1 MVNYLVFSYKII
13 FSSIISLL
21 VLNIVIINFMRN
33 SKNFLFSKTLVYLG
47 SLIYI
52 VGLCISNK
60 IVFIAGQTTILI
72 GISFGI
78 YGLYR
83 YMVSNLPVILFSIT
97 FIISEIIAH
106 IFNIRIIMFSHRL
119 SGFDF
124 SAIVSLVIPL
134 IIGFISNYII
144 TKNNFKK

>member
-1 MVNYLVFSYKII
+1 MVFSYKII

-21 VLNIVIINFMRN
+21 VLNIVIINFMSN

>member
-60 IVFIAGQTTILI
+60 IVFITGQTTILI

-78 YGLYR
+78 YGLYK

>member
-1 MVNYLVFSYKII
+1 MVFSYKII

-47 SLIYI
+47 SLTYI

>member
-1 MVNYLVFSYKII
+1 MVFSYKII

-60 IVFIAGQTTILI
+60 IVFITGQTTILI

-124 SAIVSLVIPL
+124 STIVSLVIPL

>member
-1 MVNYLVFSYKII
+1 MVFSYKII

>member
-78 YGLYR
+78 YGLYK
-83 YMVSNLPVILFSIT
+83 YIVSNLPVILFSIT